1 MFHCGN
7 SPIYSPLLVHIAV
20 FYCYF
25 SKNKG
30 IALVHFIISFAFLNK
45 KIKKFIIYST
55 FITLFVKSNE
65 MPEHVHKAQQY
76 AQILA
81 QKRSAACTRPPIG
94 CEEIPDTQMPSAST
108 PRYVVSTILTDS
120 KYPAEEVNTPSEN

>member
-7 SPIYSPLLVHIAV
+7 SPICSSLLVQIAG

-25 SKNKG
+25 RKNKE

-45 KIKKFIIYST
+45 KIKIFIIYHT
-55 FITLFVKSNE
+55 FSALFVKSNE
-65 MPEHVHKAQQY
+65 MPGRIHGMQQY
-76 AQILA
+76 AQIPA
-81 QKRSAACTRPPIG
+81 KKESAACTRPPIG
-94 CEEIPDTQMPSAST
+94 CEEIPDTQMPSASS

-120 KYPAEEVNTPSEN
+120 RYPADEVNTPSEN